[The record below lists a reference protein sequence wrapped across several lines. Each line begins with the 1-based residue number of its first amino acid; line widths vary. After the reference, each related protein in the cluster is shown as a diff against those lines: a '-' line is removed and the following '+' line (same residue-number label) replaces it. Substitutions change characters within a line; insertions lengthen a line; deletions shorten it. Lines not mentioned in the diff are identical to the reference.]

1 LIFSGLKSSTN
12 KVVIGKI
19 DTQKLAEG
27 KPIDEYLE
35 LQYPASASGAAAS
48 VKDITIVRAPM
59 PPDLGVS
66 PSLTSFNADP
76 ENLYSV
82 SLGFNKNMDME
93 DAYNKIKLRK
103 HVDSSVLA
111 YFPVWIYKSMHLIPV
126 GAGLSYSTRGQDTA
140 LSFDT
145 SYRVEIPN
153 SVKDRAGAQIAAVS
167 DKQFKTRPL
176 SGWYSSTAPLA
187 KASANDP
194 DIDRDDNI
202 ARWAQAKDASG
213 YWVSSGTSQSHFQI
227 SDSVPESFRFE
238 FSARNRNSSGLTVY
252 LWDSNV
258 SLGMSRRILNLDL
271 GNWTNLSVMANNSS
285 YRDIYLYGV
294 TNNLFTG
301 EWLKYRID
309 MWGSN
314 LKLSYCK
321 EKCIDATS
329 WLPLSTFDIS
339 NIISRSSFT
348 PPFKLSIA
356 LVQSMDMGSFKII
369 GLDAAAS
376 EPLETGVAILDEE
389 LIVVPTWLTTKSTSY
404 PQW

>member
-1 LIFSGLKSSTN
+1 
-12 KVVIGKI
+12 
-19 DTQKLAEG
+19 
-27 KPIDEYLE
+27 
-35 LQYPASASGAAAS
+35 
-48 VKDITIVRAPM
+48 M
-59 PPDLGVS
+59 PPDSGGA

-82 SLGFNKNMDME
+82 SLGFNNNMDME
-93 DAYNKIKLRK
+93 DAYSKIKLRK

-167 DKQFKTRPL
+167 DTQFKTRPL

-187 KASANDP
+187 QSSANDP
-194 DIDRDDNI
+194 GIDGDDNI
-202 ARWAQAKDASG
+202 ARWAQTKDASG
-213 YWVSSGTSQSHFQI
+213 YWVSSGGSANNYLI
-227 SDSVPESFRFE
+227 SSSVPESFRFE

-258 SLGMSRRILNLDL
+258 SPSMSRRIINLDL
-271 GNWTNLSVMANNSS
+271 GNWTNLSAMAQNNY
-285 YRDIYLYGV
+285 YRDIYRYGV
-294 TNNLFTG
+294 TSNLFTG

-321 EKCIDATS
+321 EKCNVTTS
-329 WLPLSTFDIS
+329 WLPLSTFDVS
-339 NIISRSSFT
+339 NVISRSSFT

-356 LVQSMDMGSFKII
+356 LAQSMDMGSFKII
-369 GLDAAAS
+369 GLDAAAI
-376 EPLETGVAILDEE
+376 EPLETGVAILNEE
-389 LIVVPTWLTTKSTSY
+389 LIVVPTWLSTQSILY